1 MTIVRK
7 MEGGGAPPPPPLQAS
22 LQRPPCSASQ
32 ALQRH
37 LSRLFA
43 GRGSEIRQLL
53 CLLGEPHEC
62 ARPLLVYGGASTGK
76 TSVVMEVFKQLRRP
90 FAYVSCRSCHNPR
103 ILFESLLNQLAGHG
117 RTADNN
123 YCSVKKC
130 DKLLEFVE
138 YLPEACRQARARNT
152 TKCMPFTIQ
161 PQKEPAPGCCCS
173 GSNDCEMGN
182 VATGRNSLF
191 HGESSQDESD
201 LAVVYL
207 IFDNAQMMLS
217 WTGGFRL
224 ISGLLRLSEYTRLR
238 NLGLIFISNVGP
250 DAFFSGTGTLQPLPV
265 YFRDYTDEELF
276 QILLRGKI
284 HADLYS
290 SFLGAVLKP
299 FSRATRRVTELSQA
313 LEPLFQKYLEP
324 VLSGVVKPD
333 EQGKRKLFFLLKPYI
348 SSALNLA
355 FCFSD
360 IQSQSFPSGA
370 TIDKGG
376 KRRSLMDINSKEL
389 DFEFSLCSKYL
400 LLSAFVCSRNRPTL
414 DATLFDSGGGV
425 GSKKRRRKQVS

>member
-1 MTIVRK
+1 MY
-7 MEGGGAPPPPPLQAS
+7 ALHN
-22 LQRPPCSASQ
+22 SASKAQ
-32 ALQRH
+32 
-37 LSRLFA
+37 
-43 GRGSEIRQLL
+43 
-53 CLLGEPHEC
+53 
-62 ARPLLVYGGASTGK
+62 
-76 TSVVMEVFKQLRRP
+76 
-90 FAYVSCRSCHNPR
+90 
-103 ILFESLLNQLAGHG
+103 
-117 RTADNN
+117 
-123 YCSVKKC
+123 
-130 DKLLEFVE
+130 
-138 YLPEACRQARARNT
+138 
-152 TKCMPFTIQ
+152 
-161 PQKEPAPGCCCS
+161 EPAPGCCCS

-425 GSKKRRRKQVS
+425 GSKKRRRKSSQHSIEKKELERQEKLLKGPGSFPLERLLAIFSCISVEMNEDLGVDILSMHEDKCGMEVTADVLMQLSTLVNANLLTKGSSDPLEGGARYRCNTDEELVQKVARSINFPLSRYLY